1 MARLAVWLLVPG
13 ALTRAL
19 PVVAL
24 PPALV
29 PPPLAAPEPGGRDLE
44 LTVGV
49 RAERSAVHAET
60 AGFVALA
67 VPLER
72 LAAPR
77 RAVASADASPHAETT
92 PDVAATGES
101 PTATARAEP
110 APPPAVALLHAPA
123 LSRLAR
129 GAVAAALLRERT
141 AEREGA
147 LSSMA
152 SRSRWSALL
161 PEVRVRTAR
170 TRDEALRLQ
179 PTTEDPYRFT
189 RDGGDAMV
197 FEGAATFRLA
207 RLVFADDELAVERL
221 RLERERAAE
230 RLTARVLERLFA
242 WHLAT
247 SRLAEADDDQRLR
260 LDLERL
266 AAEVEL
272 DVLTGGWFGA
282 RLAELGLGA
291 GAPLRSD
298 APPRALDPGRLS
310 ARSASPCLPKHETGS
325 PTSCGALTR

>member
-1 MARLAVWLLVPG
+1 VWLLVPG
-13 ALTRAL
+13 ALLRAHFA
-19 PVVAL
+19 VAL
-24 PPALV
+24 PPVLG
-29 PPPLAAPEPGGRDLE
+29 PLPGAVPEPGGRDVE
-44 LTVGV
+44 LTLGV
-49 RAERSAVHAET
+49 RAERTPVRSDT

-77 RAVASADASPHAETT
+77 RAVANAAAPPPAEST
-92 PDVAATGES
+92 PDTAAAEAPPEG
-101 PTATARAEP
+101 AKAEP

-141 AEREGA
+141 AERESA
-147 LSSMA
+147 LSSLSA
-152 SRSRWSALL
+152 RSRWSALL
-161 PEVRVRTAR
+161 PEVRVRAAR

-189 RDGGDAMV
+189 HDGGDAMV

-221 RLERERAAE
+221 RLERERAVE

-242 WHLAT
+242 WHLAS

-260 LDLERL
+260 LELERL
-266 AAEVEL
+266 AAEAEL

-282 RLAELGLGA
+282 RLVELGLAGPGA
-291 GAPLRSD
+291 RSD
-298 APPRALDPGRLS
+298 SPPRALDRERLS

>member
-1 MARLAVWLLVPG
+1 VARLAVWLLVPS
-13 ALTRAL
+13 ALSWAL
-19 PVVAL
+19 PAAAL
-24 PPALV
+24 PPV
-29 PPPLAAPEPGGRDLE
+29 IDPVPLAVPEPGGRDLQ
-44 LTVGV
+44 LSLGV
-49 RAERSAVHAET
+49 RAERSSVRSET
-60 AGFVALA
+60 AGFIALA

-77 RAVASADASPHAETT
+77 RAVATADAPPPAEAPPDAAPAAET
-92 PDVAATGES
+92 
-101 PTATARAEP
+101 PTETEQGEP
-110 APPPAVALLHAPA
+110 APPSAVALLHAPA

-129 GAVAAALLRERT
+129 GAVAAALLHERT
-141 AEREGA
+141 AERERA

-152 SRSRWSALL
+152 ARSRWSALL
-161 PEVRVRTAR
+161 PEVRVRAAR

-221 RLERERAAE
+221 RLERERAGE
-230 RLTARVLERLFA
+230 RLTARVLDRLFA
-242 WHLAT
+242 WHLAS
-247 SRLAEADDDQRLR
+247 SRLAEADDEQRLR
-260 LDLERL
+260 LELERL

-282 RLAELGLGA
+282 RLAELGLGK
-291 GAPLRSD
+291 GAARSD
-298 APPRALDPGRLS
+298 SPPRALDRDRLS

>member
-1 MARLAVWLLVPG
+1 VARLAVWLLVPG

-24 PPALV
+24 PPVLRSTPV
-29 PPPLAAPEPGGRDLE
+29 VAPEPGGRELE
-44 LTVGV
+44 LSLGV
-49 RAERSAVHAET
+49 RAERSPVHAET
-60 AGFVALA
+60 AGFVALQ

-77 RAVASADASPHAETT
+77 RATATADASPPLETT
-92 PDVAATGES
+92 PEVAATGETPS
-101 PTATARAEP
+101 ATAPAEP
-110 APPPAVALLHAPA
+110 ARPPAVALLHAPQ

-129 GAVAAALLRERT
+129 GGVAAALLRKRT
-141 AEREGA
+141 AEREAA

-221 RLERERAAE
+221 RIERERAAE

-247 SRLAEADDDQRLR
+247 SRVAEADDDQRLR
-260 LDLERL
+260 LELERL

-282 RLAELGLGA
+282 RLAELGLGG
-291 GAPLRSD
+291 GARVESD
-298 APPRALDPGRLS
+298 TPPRALDPGRLS

-325 PTSCGALTR
+325 RTSCGALMR